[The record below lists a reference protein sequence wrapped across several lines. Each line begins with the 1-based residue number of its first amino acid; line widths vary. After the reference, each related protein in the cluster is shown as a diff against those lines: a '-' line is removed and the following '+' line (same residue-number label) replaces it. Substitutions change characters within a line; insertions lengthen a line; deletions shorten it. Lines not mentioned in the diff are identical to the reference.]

1 MSTAQDRF
9 IQNFSDISEMF
20 FFFFLLTDIYL
31 LSSSLSSS
39 KSLPGESR
47 RGGHR
52 VDLNGPVESR
62 KSSSIRSS
70 QEAEQVTLPSDH
82 SRVTMFISVI
92 NNPWIRNWCSPCDY
106 YGAFRAVSFG
116 VFVPKQGAFPP
127 YRSFCLRICDHS
139 NRSQMRNKTS
149 EPRLPNSIRALEW
162 FVYTEN
168 IAATATKT
176 TYL

>member
-39 KSLPGESR
+39 KSLPGDSR

-82 SRVTMFISVI
+82 SRVT
-92 NNPWIRNWCSPCDY
+92 
-106 YGAFRAVSFG
+106 
-116 VFVPKQGAFPP
+116 
-127 YRSFCLRICDHS
+127 CLF
-139 NRSQMRNKTS
+139 
-149 EPRLPNSIRALEW
+149 LL
-162 FVYTEN
+162 
-168 IAATATKT
+168 
-176 TYL
+176 